1 MTHTFEFIANLHDGR
16 TVHMHYKGKSSRLS
30 KVRDCIHVDLLKVYG
45 IPSTQVKELYLR
57 PNKKKLL

>member
-30 KVRDCIHVDLLKVYG
+30 KVRDHIHADLLSMYA

-57 PNKKKLL
+57 PNKKRLL

>member
-16 TVHMHYKGKSSRLS
+16 TVHMYYKGKSSRLS
-30 KVRDCIHVDLLKVYG
+30 KVADCIKADLLKVYQV
-45 IPSTQVKELYLR
+45 PATQIKELYLK